1 MHRKIFKQPILTR
14 GVTPGG
20 HLNNGTFSKSGSQ
33 TNSESVTSERSYF
46 DSGFLKFRDKN
57 PPQKICKSNW
67 VYGRLQQIYL
77 QRPGYCGPP
86 KFSSF
91 AAKPFAATFLTFA
104 ALLFA
109 AGHLQQVI
117 SSKIGHL
124 QRPFAATNGS
134 KINHMQQNKPFAAK

>member
-20 HLNNGTFSKSGSQ
+20 HLNNGTFSNLALRQ
-33 TNSESVTSERSYF
+33 TQNPSLRKGV
-46 DSGFLKFRDKN
+46 KN